1 VGVFNTPVSP
11 IDRSSRQK
19 IKKETL
25 ELNDTIEKMNQTDI
39 YRDYNLQ
46 QDNLHSSQQPME
58 LSPK

>member
-1 VGVFNTPVSP
+1 VGEFNTPVSP

-39 YRDYNLQ
+39 YRDYNHQ